1 MLPLKINYKP
11 ESVPAS
17 VSAWSYAA
25 LSASFWFFLEGL
37 TPLPFKM
44 VIPVGLVM
52 ALKPLGQHACKSE
65 QMKWGDDKSG
75 RPLLF
80 DYAIYWGF
88 LGGGCLII

>member
-1 MLPLKINYKP
+1 M
-11 ESVPAS
+11 SVFRRGAIPAGVGGCS
-17 VSAWSYAA
+17 IGHPVFDEQQGAK
-25 LSASFWFFLEGL
+25 GL

-52 ALKPLGQHACKSE
+52 ALKPLGQRACKSE
-65 QMKWGDDKSG
+65 QMKWGDDRSG